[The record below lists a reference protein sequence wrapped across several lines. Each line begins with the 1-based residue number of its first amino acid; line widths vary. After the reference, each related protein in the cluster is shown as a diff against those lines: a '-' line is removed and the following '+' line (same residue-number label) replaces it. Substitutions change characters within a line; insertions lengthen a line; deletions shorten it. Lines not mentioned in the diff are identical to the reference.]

1 MSNKNL
7 DLWKLVEETDATH
20 TKKAKKGM
28 YQFTSIA
35 PMSQF
40 KKATEVF
47 GIQGIG
53 WGIKPESESFHS
65 ERFDNNETVLLHYDA
80 ILFYKF
86 DGQCGEIAVHATE
99 KSAYKTQGT
108 SGYLKIDDEARKKV
122 VTNAKTKGLSE
133 LGFNADVFLGMFDNH
148 DYFNEI
154 QTAQGN
160 AKQTEFEEKY
170 IKKRKELEE
179 KVNTFLN
186 NIGDSENLSTLT
198 VVGKSYKNQIV
209 RDCAEVNMNSAPFL
223 AKLEEIYNQ
232 TKTKLEGVAK

>member
-1 MSNKNL
+1 MTNKNL
-7 DLWKLVEETDATH
+7 ELWKLVEETDATH

-53 WGIKPESESFHS
+53 WGIKPESELFHS

-99 KSAYKTQGT
+99 KSAYKTQGA

-154 QTAQGN
+154 QTAQVN
-160 AKQTEFEEKY
+160 AKQTEAEEKS
-170 IKKRKELEE
+170 IKLREELEV
-179 KVNTFLN
+179 KVNVFFNKMKEAKNMATLN
-186 NIGDSENLSTLT
+186 PVTT
-198 VVGKSYKNQIV
+198 TYKNQII
-209 RDCAEVNMNSAPFL
+209 RACNEAKINSEPFVS
-223 AKLEEIYNQ
+223 KLGEIYNEV
-232 TKTKLEGVAK
+232 KTKLEGVEK